1 MVCDRC
7 IMVVRQ
13 QLESQQLSVSHID
26 LGTVEVHPD
35 PTEEQLQ
42 RFSATLKTLGFELI
56 DKEKNKLTERIKNI
70 VIELVHQSDLSEL
83 HQNLMTVIAD
93 RLNKDYAYLSRLFSE
108 VEDITIEKFVIQQK
122 VEKVKELI
130 QYGELNLNEIA
141 WKMGYSSSSHLSN
154 QFKSV
159 MGISPREFKALA
171 VNNRKPLDK
180 I

>member
-1 MVCDRC
+1 
-7 IMVVRQ
+7 
-13 QLESQQLSVSHID
+13 
-26 LGTVEVHPD
+26 
-35 PTEEQLQ
+35 
-42 RFSATLKTLGFELI
+42 
-56 DKEKNKLTERIKNI
+56 
-70 VIELVHQSDLSEL
+70 
-83 HQNLMTVIAD
+83 MTVIAD